1 MPDVRPWTAETPEL
15 YDLTVRLHRADG
27 AVADTSRHRVGF
39 RDVEIV
45 GRDLLV
51 NGERVFIRGVN
62 RHDFHP
68 LTGRTVAVRR
78 HARRPGRR

>member
-1 MPDVRPWTAETPEL
+1 MRTWTAETPEL
-15 YDLTVRLHRADG
+15 YGLTVRLHRADG
-27 AVADTSRHRVGF
+27 TVADTSRHRIGF

-68 LTGRTVAVRR
+68 LTGRTVSHDG
-78 HARRPGRR
+78 HARRPGDC

>member
-1 MPDVRPWTAETPEL
+1 MRLLTTVQDVRTWNAETPEL

-27 AVADTSRHRVGF
+27 TVADAARHRIGF

-51 NGERVFIRGVN
+51 NGERVFIRGA
-62 RHDFHP
+62 
-68 LTGRTVAVRR
+68 T
-78 HARRPGRR
+78 